1 VMALG
6 EADIFEVVV
15 FAAGAH
21 AFLCCGGFVVVA
33 LLEAEENVFEL
44 IHPGVGEEE
53 GGVAMG
59 DERGTADAAVAFALE
74 EAEEHFADLVPA
86 HFLGVMRRHGFADIL
101 TVQRWL
107 RWRRW

>member
-1 VMALG
+1 MALG

-33 LLEAEENVFEL
+33 LFQAEEDVFEL
-44 IHPGVGEEE
+44 VHSGVGEEE
-53 GGVAMG
+53 SGVAMW
-59 DERGTADAAVAFALE
+59 DERGAADAAVAFALE
-74 EAEEHFADLVPA
+74 EAEKHLADLVSA

-101 TVQRWL
+101 AVQRWL